1 MADRFATRLAQE
13 VRKWVNDGLVSAEQ
27 GDRIVARYPFEQS
40 WFSRPV
46 ALCCLIGGALIAGG
60 VALVVSHN
68 WEELHRW
75 VKLGGLVALMLAG
88 YAGGLAAGER
98 GAPRAAEGFFVFG
111 GVLALLGIALIGQ
124 IYNLSGRPSD
134 AVLLWWLMLLP
145 VAYTR
150 PSLAL
155 GALAWLGVAA
165 WYLMAITDSA
175 TLLGRGMAQQ
185 GHDYLMAF
193 TALGL
198 ILFGVGGLHG
208 GGAYGRWRQVLE
220 HLGLLLLGSGLL
232 MLGLRFFGWGGLAS
246 GGPSP
251 TLVATLLVALVVI
264 VLSGTRLP
272 AGSLG
277 LRLAFV
283 AVEVVLLGYLAAY
296 GLSATRWPW
305 ARDFPAL
312 TIANWFLMFAFS
324 LALIVGGARWDR
336 TSWINW
342 GVVLIGLNAVA
353 RYLDLFGT
361 MLQTSLLFF
370 SAGAIVLLLGWLL
383 ERVRR
388 RMTGRVLARR
398 EAG

>member
-1 MADRFATRLAQE
+1 MADRFASRLAQE
-13 VRKWVNDGLVSAEQ
+13 VRKWVSDGLVSPDQ
-27 GDRIVARYPFEQS
+27 GNRIVARYPLEPS

-60 VALVVSHN
+60 LALVVSHN
-68 WEELHRW
+68 WEEIHRW

-88 YAGGLAAGER
+88 YAGGLALGER
-98 GAPRAAEGFFVFG
+98 GAPRAAEGLFVLA
-111 GVLALLGIALIGQ
+111 GVLPMLGIALIGQ

-134 AVLLWWLMLLP
+134 AVLLWWVMLLP
-145 VAYTR
+145 VAYAR

-155 GALAWLGVAA
+155 GGLAWLGLAV
-165 WYLMAITDSA
+165 WYLMAINDSA
-175 TLLGRGMAQQ
+175 TLVGRGMAQ
-185 GHDYLMAF
+185 HVRDDVVALS
-193 TALGL
+193 ALGL
-198 ILFGVGGLHG
+198 IFFGMGALHG
-208 GGAYGRWRQVLE
+208 DGAYRRWRQVLE
-220 HLGLLLLGSGLL
+220 HLGLLLLGGGLL
-232 MLGLRFFGWGGLAS
+232 VLGLRFFGWGGQAPV
-246 GGPSP
+246 GPSP
-251 TLVATLLVALVVI
+251 TLIVTLLVALAVI
-264 VLSGTRLP
+264 ACSGLRLP
-272 AGSLG
+272 AGSVG
-277 LRLAFV
+277 TRLAFL
-283 AVEVVLLGYLAAY
+283 AVEAILLGYLAAY
-296 GLSATRWPW
+296 ILGSARWPW

-324 LALIVGGARWDR
+324 LALIVCGARWDR

-388 RMTGRVLARR
+388 RMTGQVLARP